1 MTRDKRSGLKIT
13 ERVVHLLRTSPFIHW
28 ISRHFLVYL
37 ILMVKLSVIETR
49 CRGRMVVGAS
59 LIAAGTVVV
68 LEDPIACVPLP
79 TSSLPDLS
87 CSAGVHCL
95 TKTELAMKNSTF
107 LSSSSLF
114 TGNLCILAAR
124 FYLYGRSHRLTK
136 GAATERYE
144 TIRNH
149 MTAEQA
155 QGLSGMNECAI
166 LVQRLIAQ
174 TLHKEER
181 SHQDSYGE
189 PTIAECTE
197 VICKLCCNLFTIT
210 DDFQNEAGIGCY
222 PRAALL
228 NHSCEPNCI
237 QRFDSQANIVIR
249 AVCDIPAGTELTIS
263 YIDTGMPT
271 WHRQQELL
279 KSCYFN
285 CTCSRCVQVDAND
298 VYACS
303 NLTCARQHREKPTGK
318 NRNTILTERGSYI
331 ISEKNGSSVYS
342 TWLDAVSAS
351 NLSSSASASPAPLPF
366 PQYATSIAG
375 SGILPTSI
383 QLRCQRCGTHRSLSD
398 VRSSVS
404 ALCELQRQFD
414 SFVNSIDYKHYSTA
428 EQLYV
433 QVKHALYVLSS
444 LQHLVLDHHYCVY
457 HVRKQLKI
465 AFEEHLPVR
474 NGVLLFP
481 PVRVQANV
489 ENVVKNCYVHEQAK
503 GINTNAKPGLMMM
516 TSTALRQ
523 IYEENLV
530 AILQI
535 IPYCYAACVPN
546 LCYTFYRIQFVWYM
560 LSKADSLI
568 STWPGPAATIEN
580 SSRDVSAADF
590 DIRDDVPT
598 LRRLAAQSK
607 ELLQTVKV
615 VYGADHAFYADM
627 QHCAMQ
633 LQRMCV

>member
-1 MTRDKRSGLKIT
+1 
-13 ERVVHLLRTSPFIHW
+13 
-28 ISRHFLVYL
+28 
-37 ILMVKLSVIETR
+37 MVKLSVIETR
-49 CRGRMVVGAS
+49 CRGRMVVGTS

-79 TSSLPDLS
+79 TSSLPELS
-87 CSAGVHCL
+87 CSAGVHRL
-95 TKTELAMKNSTF
+95 TKTELAMKNSTS

-124 FYLYGRSHRLTK
+124 FYLYGRSHRFTN

-149 MTAEQA
+149 MTSEQA
-155 QGLSGMNECAI
+155 QMLSGMNECAI
-166 LVQRLIAQ
+166 LVQRLIVQ
-174 TLHKEER
+174 TLHKEQ
-181 SHQDSYGE
+181 SCQQDSYGE
-189 PTIAECTE
+189 PSIAECTE

-249 AVCDIPAGTELTIS
+249 AVCDIRAGTELTIS

-279 KSCYFN
+279 KSYYFH

-303 NLTCARQHREKPTGK
+303 NLTCARKHSEKPTGK
-318 NRNTILTERGSYI
+318 NSNKILTERGTYI

-342 TWLDAVSAS
+342 TWLDAVSTS
-351 NLSSSASASPAPLPF
+351 NLSSSASTSPAPLPF
-366 PQYATSIAG
+366 PQYTTLIAAG
-375 SGILPTSI
+375 SGILPTSM
-383 QLRCQRCGTHRSLSD
+383 QLTCQRCRANRSLFD

-404 ALCELQRQFD
+404 ALCEQQRQFD
-414 SFVNSIDYKHYSTA
+414 SFMSSTDYKHYSPA

-433 QVKHALYVLSS
+433 KVKHALYVLSS
-444 LQHLVLDHHYCVY
+444 LQHLVLDHHYCMY

-481 PVRVQANV
+481 PVRVQTNV
-489 ENVVKNCYVHEQAK
+489 ENVVTNFYADAQGK
-503 GINTNAKPGLMMM
+503 GSNTNAKPDLIMMI
-516 TSTALRQ
+516 TSTELRQ
-523 IYEENLV
+523 IYEDNLV
-530 AILQI
+530 AMLQI

-560 LSKADSLI
+560 LSKADSLLP
-568 STWPGPAATIEN
+568 TWPGQVAATGN
-580 SSRDVSAADF
+580 SSRGVSAADY
-590 DIRDDVPT
+590 DIRDDIQT
-598 LRRLAAQSK
+598 LRRLAAQSQ

-615 VYGADHAFYADM
+615 VYGEDHAFYADM

-633 LQRMCV
+633 LQRMCA